1 MTEVF
6 KILKK
11 TKKKA
16 PRGAWR
22 FAVLYALLLLVMFS
36 ATTVI
41 LLRELKKRDEHPS
54 ASEPEEI
61 YVYLPQEEL
70 ENKSETPTENESQGY
85 LVKEY
90 QGQIGIFSSDGTLL
104 EILDTYVKTL
114 PEADRALLGEGIWV
128 ETREALNSLI
138 EDYSH

>member
-1 MTEVF
+1 LR
-6 KILKK
+6 ILKE

-16 PRGAWR
+16 PRGGWR
-22 FAVLYALLLLVMFS
+22 FAVLYSLFLLIMFS

-41 LLRELKKRDEHPS
+41 LLRALRKS
-54 ASEPEEI
+54 AEQPPVTETEEI
-61 YVYLPQEEL
+61 YVYLPQEVRDD
-70 ENKSETPTENESQGY
+70 ENQVPPEKESTGY

-90 QGQIGIFSSDGTLL
+90 EGQIGIFSSDGKLL

-114 PEADRALLGEGIWV
+114 PEADRSLLGEGIWV
-128 ETREALNSLI
+128 ETRAELNSLI